1 MAHRHLT
8 TAVTLLVLVGIL
20 VVGVVLGSKSLFA
33 PLPDSGQAAETPS
46 PTCATQ
52 TVKKGQRI
60 RSSQVQVSV
69 FNGGTRSGLADE
81 TLTSLVKRGFTA
93 GDAGNAPSDMKV
105 KRVRVFTTTK
115 NDLSATL
122 VARQFGRSTKV
133 VVTDTDLGP
142 GVDVVVGN
150 RFHELAH
157 ARRAIAVRQSSS
169 VCVPVPEPSA
179 TPAG

>member
-1 MAHRHLT
+1 MARRHLT
-8 TAVTLLVLVGIL
+8 TGITLLVLVGIL

-60 RSSQVQVSV
+60 RSTQVQVSV

-81 TLTSLVKRGFTA
+81 TLQPLVKRGFTA
-93 GDAGNAPSDMKV
+93 GDAGNAPSGTEV
-105 KRVRVFTTTK
+105 KRVRVFTTTE

-122 VARQFGRSTKV
+122 VPGSSAAAPRWSCPTPTSDPVSTW
-133 VVTDTDLGP
+133 
-142 GVDVVVGN
+142 
-150 RFHELAH
+150 
-157 ARRAIAVRQSSS
+157 S
-169 VCVPVPEPSA
+169 SA
-179 TPAG
+179 TIRTSSPRPGT